1 MASLRYSDQA
11 IADLE
16 RIARFLETEE
26 PSRAQ
31 VAVAL
36 IAEALGL
43 LEQHP
48 LIGRIT
54 VDPLRELIISQGRSG
69 YIALYS
75 YDAKR
80 NRILVKA
87 IRHQR
92 ESGFDEP

>member
-1 MASLRYSDQA
+1 VPSLRYSDEA

-16 RIARFLETEE
+16 RIADFLATED
-26 PSRAQ
+26 STRGQA
-31 VAVAL
+31 AAAL
-36 IAEALGL
+36 IREGL
-43 LEQHP
+43 TILERHP
-48 LIGRIT
+48 LVGRIAIHP
-54 VDPLRELIISQGRSG
+54 VRELIISHGRSG

-92 ESGFDEP
+92 EAGFDKT